1 MPRFVVQSTMTGRFL
16 CPSAVDGTP
25 EWVRLLREAGGGVVA
40 DFETALE
47 LVHEWSEMDEP
58 VVVVDLDRL
67 GTSNDY

>member
-1 MPRFVVQSTMTGRFL
+1 MARFVVQSTMTGRFL

-25 EWVRLLREAGGGVVA
+25 EWVRLLREAGGGVVG